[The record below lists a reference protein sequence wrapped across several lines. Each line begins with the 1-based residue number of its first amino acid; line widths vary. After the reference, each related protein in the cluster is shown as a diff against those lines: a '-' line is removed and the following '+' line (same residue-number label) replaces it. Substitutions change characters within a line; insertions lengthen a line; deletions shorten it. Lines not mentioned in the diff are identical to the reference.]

1 MFEEN
6 INANFFIMI
15 DADNTYDIANIKDIL
30 KSKEAPSWIHRVID
44 SENNSACLICQ
55 QPGEGNR
62 RHYHP
67 SWNEWWYIYEGE
79 WEWEI
84 EGEKKVVKEGDIVF
98 MEKNRVHK
106 ITASGSKRAIRFA
119 VSRSDVA
126 HVFI

>member
-1 MFEEN
+1 MT
-6 INANFFIMI
+6 I
-15 DADNTYDIANIKDIL
+15 
-30 KSKEAPSWIHRVID
+30 
-44 SENNSACLICQ
+44 ICQ
-55 QPGEGNR
+55 LPGEGNR

-67 SWNEWWYIYEGE
+67 DWNEWWYIYEGE

-84 EGEKKVVKEGDIVF
+84 EGEKKIVKEGDIVF